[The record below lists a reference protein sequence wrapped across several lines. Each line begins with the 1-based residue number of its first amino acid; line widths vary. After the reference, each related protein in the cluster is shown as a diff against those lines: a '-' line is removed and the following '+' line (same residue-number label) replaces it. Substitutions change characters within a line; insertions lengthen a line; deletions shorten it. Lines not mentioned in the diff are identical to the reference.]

1 MSNNNRSGD
10 EKKRSRLDDVNP
22 YRKYTK
28 KSKPHSDDDVPTIG
42 LLKFLISHYWIF
54 IHLLCQKVL
63 MLLNQLCFTIYLK
76 FKQDNMMRTMIKLM
90 MVGNLFM
97 ISLNK
102 RSLMICKIYSS

>member
-1 MSNNNRSGD
+1 MSSNNRSGD

-42 LLKFLISHYWIF
+42 LLKFLIHHWII
-54 IHLLCQKVL
+54 IHLLCQKML
-63 MLLNQLCFTIYLK
+63 MLLNQL
-76 FKQDNMMRTMIKLM
+76 FKQDNMMRTMIKFM